1 MSKAKPLK
9 GEVTIPG
16 DKSISHRAVMIGSL
30 STGTSTVNNFLQ
42 GEDCI
47 ATINAFRQ
55 MGIDIENNSKDK
67 KVTIHGKG
75 PFGLSKPC
83 KEIDVGNSGTT
94 IRILSGILCG
104 QTFDSIVTGDA
115 SIKAR
120 PMNRIINP
128 LTKMAGKIK
137 SISNDGLP
145 PLKITS
151 RGNSFLQE
159 ITYNSPVASAQVKSA
174 ILMAGLYAD
183 GKTKVI
189 EPTLSRNHTELML
202 KHFGA
207 KISQEGSTTTL
218 EAGPKLVGQN
228 VNIPGD
234 ISSAAYFIVAGLIV
248 PGSSILIKNVGI
260 NPTRDGIIEVCKNMG
275 GKVSLKNIRYSN
287 MERMADVYVEYS
299 VLKGIEIAGPIIPR
313 LIDELPIIAV
323 MACFAKGETIIKD
336 AQELM
341 VKETNRIEV
350 MVNNLSKLGA
360 NITATS
366 DGMIIEGEKTLH
378 ANTIDSMGDHRIAMS
393 FAIADLMTKDK
404 IKILGNECVNISYPD
419 FFKDLNSLTT

>member
-1 MSKAKPLK
+1 MSKTKPLK
-9 GEVTIPG
+9 GEITVPG

-30 STGTSTVNNFLQ
+30 STGTTTVNNFLQ

-55 MGIDIENNSKDK
+55 MGINIENDPKDK

-75 PFGLSKPC
+75 LSGLIKPC
-83 KEIDVGNSGTT
+83 KAIDVGNSGTT

-104 QTFDSIVTGDA
+104 QTFDSIITGDD
-115 SIKAR
+115 SIKTR

-137 SISNDGLP
+137 SMSNNGLP
-145 PLKITS
+145 PLKIIN
-151 RGNSFLQE
+151 RGNSSLQG
-159 ITYNSPVASAQVKSA
+159 ITYNSPVASAQVKSS

-183 GKTKVI
+183 DKTKVI
-189 EPTLSRNHTELML
+189 EPSLSRNHTELML
-202 KHFGA
+202 ENFGA
-207 KISQEGSTTTL
+207 NIFQEGAITTI
-218 EAGPKLVGQN
+218 EAEPKLVGQN

-248 PGSSILIKNVGI
+248 SGSSLLIKNVGI
-260 NPTRDGIIEVCKNMG
+260 NPTRDGIIEVCQNMG
-275 GKVSLKNIRYSN
+275 GKVALENIRYRN
-287 MERMADVYVEYS
+287 MEKVADIYVEYS
-299 VLKGIEIAGPIIPR
+299 NLKGTEIAGSIIPR
-313 LIDELPIIAV
+313 LIDELPVIAI
-323 MACFAKGETIIKD
+323 MACFAKGKTIIKD
-336 AQELM
+336 ASELM

-350 MVNNLSKLGA
+350 MVSNLSKLGA

-378 ANTIDSMGDHRIAMS
+378 ADTIDSIGDHRIAMS
-393 FAIADLMTKDK
+393 FAIANLMTRDK
-404 IKILGNECVNISYPD
+404 INILGNECVNISYPG
-419 FFKDLNSLTT
+419 FFKDLNSLTF